1 MKINSNLIKDFD
13 YLPSL
18 PEEKKSNC
26 NRTRD
31 FETHLDL
38 SQLDLDVL
46 EEAVLARNEF
56 HLNFSYIIH
65 HGGPTDLF

>member
-56 HLNFSYIIH
+56 HLNFLNIIH